1 MKGGVVAKMFADA
14 GRLNVHVTKIDRWR
28 YSSGT
33 WDVRT
38 MTRTYKNIVIRFEV
52 AQFDVDLFLKTCILN
67 HLCSYR
73 YPPGESM
80 PGTRMRL

>member
-14 GRLNVHVTKIDRWR
+14 GRLNVHVTKIDHWR

-38 MTRTYKNIVIRFEV
+38 ITRT
-52 AQFDVDLFLKTCILN
+52 L
-67 HLCSYR
+67 
-73 YPPGESM
+73 
-80 PGTRMRL
+80 